1 MEPHMRTGNYRQRQ
15 AGVTYLAVLFV
26 IAVAGIVLAKA
37 AVNWSQTGQREKE
50 LELLFIGNE
59 YRQAI
64 KQYYERTPGTLKHYP
79 ASFEDLLTDT
89 RYNPAQHYLRKLY
102 RDPMT
107 KQKLWGTIMAPE
119 GGVMGVYSL
128 SNLKPIKIS
137 GFDEVNLS
145 FEGAT
150 SYLNWSFSY
159 VPLAV
164 IQRNAQQR

>member
-1 MEPHMRTGNYRQRQ
+1 MEPPMRTGNYRKRQ

-26 IAVAGIVLAKA
+26 IAVAGIMLAKA
-37 AVNWSQTGQREKE
+37 GVNWSQEGQREKE

-64 KQYYERTPGTLKHYP
+64 KQYYERTPGMVKHYP
-79 ASFEDLLTDT
+79 ASLEDLLTDT

-119 GGVMGVYSL
+119 GGIMGVHSL
-128 SNLKPIKIS
+128 SNLKPIKIG
-137 GFDEVNLS
+137 GFDAANLS

-150 SYLNWSFSY
+150 SYSGWTFIY
-159 VPLAV
+159 VPQTV
-164 IQRNAQQR
+164 IQRSAQRP